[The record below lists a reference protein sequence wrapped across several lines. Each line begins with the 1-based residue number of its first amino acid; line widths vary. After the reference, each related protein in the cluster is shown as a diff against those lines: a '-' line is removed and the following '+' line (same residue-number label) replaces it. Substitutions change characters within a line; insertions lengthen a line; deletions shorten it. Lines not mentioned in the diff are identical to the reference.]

1 MVLEVT
7 AKTDKGTVIDIGRKE
22 YWELGMDLDGD
33 HRLGAWQIKEIID
46 LTLPPSKTTK
56 ESFVTELPQDTKSA
70 EVEVKITYY
79 PSGTDKKGLEAQKV
93 IKKLNF
99 EK

>member
-1 MVLEVT
+1 VT
-7 AKTDKGTVIDIGRKE
+7 AKTDKGVLITIGRKE

-46 LTLPPSKTTK
+46 LTLPPMKTTK
-56 ESFVTELPQDTKSA
+56 ERFVAELPPDTKSA
-70 EVEVKITYY
+70 EIEIKVTHY
-79 PSGTDKKGLEAQKV
+79 PSGITGKPVLELHRV
-93 IKKLNF
+93 VKKLSF

>member
-1 MVLEVT
+1 MT
-7 AKTDKGTVIDIGRKE
+7 AKTDKGTVINIGKKE

-46 LTLPPSKTTK
+46 LTLPPMKTTK
-56 ESFVTELPQDTKSA
+56 ERFVTELPPDTKSA
-70 EVEVKITYY
+70 EIEVTVTRLAG
-79 PSGTDKKGLEAQKV
+79 S
-93 IKKLNF
+93 KKLELYKTVKKLSF

>member
-7 AKTDKGTVIDIGRKE
+7 AKTDKGTVVNIGKKE

-33 HRLGAWQIKEIID
+33 HRMGAWQIKEIID
-46 LTLPPSKTTK
+46 LTLPPRKTTA
-56 ESFVTELPQDTKSA
+56 ERFLQELPQDTKNA
-70 EVEVKITYY
+70 EVEIKVTYY
-79 PSGTDKKGLEAQKV
+79 PSGTDKKGIEVHKV
-93 IKKLNF
+93 VKKLNF

>member
-1 MVLEVT
+1 MT
-7 AKTDKGTVIDIGRKE
+7 AKTDKGAVIDIGKKE

-46 LTLPPSKTTK
+46 LTLPPRNTTK
-56 ESFVTELPQDTKSA
+56 ERFVAELPPDTKNA
-70 EVEVKITYY
+70 EIEIKVTYF
-79 PSGTDKKGLEAQKV
+79 PSGPTGKPVLELHKV
-93 IKKLNF
+93 VKKLNF

>member
-1 MVLEVT
+1 MT
-7 AKTDKGTVIDIGRKE
+7 AKTDKGVIINIGRKE

-46 LTLPPSKTTK
+46 LTLPPMKTTK
-56 ESFVTELPQDTKSA
+56 ERFVAELPPDTKNA
-70 EVEVKITYY
+70 EVEIKVTYY
-79 PSGTDKKGLEAQKV
+79 PSGITGKTVLEAHRVVKN
-93 IKKLNF
+93 LSF

>member
-1 MVLEVT
+1 MT
-7 AKTDKGTVIDIGRKE
+7 AKTDKGQVINMGKKE

-46 LTLPPSKTTK
+46 LTLPPRKTT
-56 ESFVTELPQDTKSA
+56 EERFATELPADTKSA
-70 EVEVKITYY
+70 EVEVKVTYF
-79 PSGTDKKGLEAQKV
+79 PAPGKALEIHKV
-93 IKKLNF
+93 VKKLNF